1 MKQEHKDI
9 KYILPYGEAIRGFA
23 NQQYINKSEIFKLL
37 RSRGIFA
44 FNNDKSYTLP
54 ILQSLLLSP
63 NEFDQLRDA
72 YNSKEDNFKTISREI
87 DWMDDVC
94 LSDINHLQINVEDYL
109 KKQLPTCELQ
119 SPIRFKQIG
128 ENFNHIS
135 AEFTISRQD
144 INKSWYEQTNIFSGV
159 IEFTNEEGRGRVI
172 IKHTAP
178 ETKKLAEEI
187 VRNKI
192 AQFKENNMM
201 RQDSKP
207 KKILFSEFSNKDRFS
222 FFYDLTISMKGNNIF
237 TCKDIKDISIKPDD
251 NLDVLPSGIEWM
263 QKMKKIIISGDALGQ
278 TFFMKDSTYH
288 NSLILWNIEALFDYD
303 YRGHKGTVKANF
315 GFADYDNKKG
325 SSEFEISVLSLTD
338 ETKMDTKM
346 KRGLMSALQSELD
359 KQKSIVYSR
368 FISKY

>member
-1 MKQEHKDI
+1 MKQEHDDI
-9 KYILPYGEAIRGFA
+9 KYILPYGESIRGFA
-23 NQQYINKSEIFKLL
+23 NQQYINKSDICKLL

-44 FNNDKSYTLP
+44 FNSDKSFTLP

-63 NEFDQLRDA
+63 NEFDQLRNA

-87 DWMDDVC
+87 DWMDDVS
-94 LSDINHLQINVEDYL
+94 LSDINNLSINVEDFI
-109 KKQLPTCELQ
+109 KKQLPTCELK
-119 SPIRFKQIG
+119 SPVLFRQIEG
-128 ENFNHIS
+128 NFNHIS

-159 IEFTNEEGRGRVI
+159 VEFTNENGRGRVI

-187 VRNKI
+187 VK
-192 AQFKENNMM
+192 AKVEQFKQNNMM
-201 RQDSKP
+201 KQDSKP
-207 KKILFSEFSNKDRFS
+207 KKILFSEFSNKERFS
-222 FFYDLTISMKGNNIF
+222 FFYDLTISMKDNNIF

-251 NLDVLPSGIEWM
+251 SLDILPSGIQWM
-263 QKMKKIIISGDALGQ
+263 QKMQRIVISGDALGQ

-288 NSLILWNIEALFDYD
+288 NSLILWNIEALFDFD
-303 YRGHKGTVKANF
+303 YCGHKGTVKVNF

-338 ETKMDTKM
+338 ETKLDTKA
-346 KRGLMSALQSELD
+346 KRHLMSALQSELD
-359 KQKSIVYSR
+359 KQKSIVYSS
-368 FISKY
+368 FISQ